1 MTVAAT
7 NMPPTGRDRHGK
19 TPCAQGARRDP
30 PEREIQRDGFTARKG
45 LKRRGLLPR
54 HPGAVCSADRHI
66 NRRAP
71 AQGRR
76 PAAPARTIRRC
87 SGRERRAQRTH
98 EREIQHDGLRARAGP
113 RRRDLPPHPPR
124 DRRKVDHCNRRHAPI
139 PGGSAAPACPRGCGS
154 GRDGTKNSRK

>member
-30 PEREIQRDGFTARKG
+30 QSARSNVTASQPEKDSSAEVFCRATPVLCAPPTATSIGAHQPREEDPPPLRGQSGDVQAERGARREPTSARSNMTASG
-45 LKRRGLLPR
+45 PEQDLVAGT
-54 HPGAVCSADRHI
+54 S
-66 NRRAP
+66 RRA
-71 AQGRR
+71 
-76 PAAPARTIRRC
+76 
-87 SGRERRAQRTH
+87 
-98 EREIQHDGLRARAGP
+98 
-113 RRRDLPPHPPR
+113 PR